1 MPNAPPL
8 LHLTMS
14 AAPAEVGRALDEVRR
29 FLTEQHASEEV
40 IDDLCLVV
48 DEVLA
53 NIMSH
58 GYGKDAN
65 GSMNLVLSVVADD
78 YSLEVRDRAPA
89 FNPLD
94 AAPPDLGDDPDERA
108 IGGLGMHLVRSLMS
122 EITYERSGAENV
134 LRLRRGR

>member
-1 MPNAPPL
+1 M
-8 LHLTMS
+8 
-14 AAPAEVGRALDEVRR
+14 
-29 FLTEQHASEEV
+29 